1 MKPATLA
8 GLGLVIVGAALVLAQ
23 RVGVPPSIAP
33 RPSAQDVFTD
43 TVTHFSLAK
52 PAGWSMTAGQ
62 TLRQQAEAEARQR
75 GDTRLAPSESEP
87 IELLVRFTRYGPG
100 EAPGPN
106 PTIVV
111 TRFDL
116 RRFPTG
122 TRPDDLLRIGIAS
135 ARPESTP
142 TTVELGRRPWRK
154 IIASRDLSRPDGAT
168 LTTLQEVYVTAGAS
182 RGLGIVISATRSQYV
197 EYRSAFDALLG
208 SVRFQ

>member
-52 PAGWSMTAGQ
+52 PAGWWMTAGP

-75 GDTRLAPSESEP
+75 GDTRLAPSGGEP

-122 TRPDDLLRIGIAS
+122 TRPGVRRAYAPRRYREFAERACCRFELKGEAANPRELCAW
-135 ARPESTP
+135 RP
-142 TTVELGRRPWRK
+142 RR
-154 IIASRDLSRPDGAT
+154 S
-168 LTTLQEVYVTAGAS
+168 GAS
-182 RGLGIVISATRSQYV
+182 V
-197 EYRSAFDALLG
+197 
-208 SVRFQ
+208 

>member
-1 MKPATLA
+1 M
-8 GLGLVIVGAALVLAQ
+8 IVGAALVLAQ